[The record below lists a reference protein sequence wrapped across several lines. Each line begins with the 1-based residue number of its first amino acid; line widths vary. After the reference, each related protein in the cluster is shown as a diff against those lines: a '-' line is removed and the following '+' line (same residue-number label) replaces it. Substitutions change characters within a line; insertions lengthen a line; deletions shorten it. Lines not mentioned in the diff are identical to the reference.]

1 MAKIEKQAHRK
12 IENACYKTHS
22 DLTKIVALQSYA
34 FDNQSFAAVAL
45 YRIFY
50 ISPIPRDVLR
60 NLNLYDVVSV
70 CQHRVRHT
78 RHSPPSGD
86 DVHRRDGFKTRV
98 SARS

>member
-50 ISPIPRDVLR
+50 ISPIPRNVLR

-70 CQHRVRHT
+70 CQHSFVKRYHFIV
-78 RHSPPSGD
+78 
-86 DVHRRDGFKTRV
+86 VK
-98 SARS
+98 AEI